1 MYLNSVQIIGF
12 IGKDPERRQA
22 RANDAAF
29 TVVSVATQRSW
40 KNADDEWASRTEWHR
55 VVAWNSLGERVAAS
69 LHQGDHV
76 LVEGTLV
83 SSTYEREYGKGK
95 KATTVKHT
103 VWQIRADSIRKLNR
117 GEKEPEALAS
127 GSAAPSESQGRPTTS
142 QDIPF

>member
-22 RANDAAF
+22 RANNAAF
-29 TVVSVATQRSW
+29 TVLSVATQRSW
-40 KNADDEWASRTEWHR
+40 KNADDEWASKTEWHR

-76 LVEGTLV
+76 LVEGMLV
-83 SSTYEREYGKGK
+83 SSTYDREYGKGK

-117 GEKEPEALAS
+117 GVKEPEALAS
-127 GSAAPSESQGRPTTS
+127 GSDATHDSQPPAAR
-142 QDIPF
+142 DIPF